1 MPDTRPAARD
11 RFRPGTAPLRRMD
24 KEWITLW
31 SEQLDPRVS
40 PSVSGAARV
49 SSLIRAA
56 AATGQG
62 GLISDARLAYDHER
76 AEPRR
81 SG

>member
-1 MPDTRPAARD
+1 MPDTRPAALD
-11 RFRPGTAPLRRMD
+11 QFRIGTAPLRRMER
-24 KEWITLW
+24 EWITLW
-31 SEQLDPRVS
+31 SEQLDPRFN

-56 AATGQG
+56 VATGQG
-62 GLISDARLAYDHER
+62 GLTSEAHLAYGHEL
-76 AEPRR
+76 AGPRR